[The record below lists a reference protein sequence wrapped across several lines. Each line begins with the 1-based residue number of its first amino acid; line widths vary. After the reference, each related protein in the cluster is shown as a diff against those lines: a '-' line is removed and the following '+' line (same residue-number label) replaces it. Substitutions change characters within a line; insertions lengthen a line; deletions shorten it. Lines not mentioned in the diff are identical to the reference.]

1 MGNDILKLLEAVGR
15 ITLTRYDEGT
25 VEDNLF
31 CALRDLLSEYDNLID
46 SKNELQEEYDDFY
59 RLANKYSEYLPPQ
72 QHAS

>member
-1 MGNDILKLLEAVGR
+1 MGNDILKLLEEVGR

-31 CALRDLLSEYDNLID
+31 CALRDLLSEYDNLTD

-72 QHAS
+72 RHAS